1 MTGCQ
6 SVRTLWPRNHPPGTH
21 TDVHGALFI
30 MGGGELGMAWPSG
43 NAALVTKHSANIG
56 IVFTQRRFNRRTAY
70 IVRGEKA
77 GNCIN
82 SHSTAMEN
90 TLTLTHTHTLI
101 LKPTQNKKH

>member
-1 MTGCQ
+1 
-6 SVRTLWPRNHPPGTH
+6 
-21 TDVHGALFI
+21 
-30 MGGGELGMAWPSG
+30 MAWPSG

-82 SHSTAMEN
+82 SHSHSHGKHTHAH
-90 TLTLTHTHTLI
+90 THTHTLI